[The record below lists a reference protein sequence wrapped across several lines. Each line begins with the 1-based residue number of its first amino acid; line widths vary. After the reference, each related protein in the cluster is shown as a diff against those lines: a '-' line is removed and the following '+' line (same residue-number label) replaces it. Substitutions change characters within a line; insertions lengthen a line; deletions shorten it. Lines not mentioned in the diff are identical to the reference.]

1 MTGVRS
7 YVRVPPDSTGKKV
20 RHEPHHRV
28 GFNNRVGS
36 HQWQLGES
44 YKIVDGASNYT
55 VTVFRAPDA
64 DSGFLGIQFSASD
77 EYNNVSLTTSA
88 TIEYPATGGSKV
100 ADITSDEVIH
110 VPYVHIAGGSSPQET
125 VDVDRFGAMNVRF
138 AEGRPQV
145 DAFGRL
151 RTSSGTALGEYTFAY
166 DTLPSDFSTN
176 IKGNGSKSHDVN
188 RRALKLTIP
197 DTTPGTGKPDSA
209 DGIDEAKV
217 TSNTYHHYFP
227 GFSQTAIMTV
237 ALGDDGANGCTREWG
252 YFDDNN
258 GFFFRCNSASSGLVA
273 VVRSSADGGTVSETT
288 IASTDFSEDKVDG
301 LGASQ
306 MDLDLSKDNIY
317 WVDVQW
323 LGAGRVRFGTYHRGE
338 RIVMH
343 EHYHEGSLAE
353 TLPNSQT
360 GSLPLTFRQS
370 SSSTQASARNM
381 FVWCSAV
388 HSEHEVDMGHIG
400 RPRLETLTKTF
411 DPTAIEN
418 SQDYELIGVL
428 TPVQTIAAGSGGDK
442 NRTLYLPKYAECM
455 AYHKDGTDAR
465 VEFEV
470 YVDPVLGGGTSA
482 FPINADEESA
492 SSAWLTPVETN
503 GPNTVES
510 YKPENFTLA
519 DRPKF
524 WGGGVH
530 NIATY
535 VNGYARLDISDIYT
549 TFHEGAFKN
558 YANNGGTTDQ
568 AVGDWSASTLTAYS
582 ANGEFLKHRE
592 GYPVRFYDVTGTSA
606 SAINYATNGSKEFYI
621 KVISQS
627 SAQLYEDINFTTAV
641 DTSGGT
647 LSGGRMKAD
656 YGLQQMF
663 AIVVKPLQPAINA
676 RNAGSA
682 SAKDITCHF
691 NLGWSEIN
699 Q

>member
-36 HQWQLGES
+36 HQWQLGEK
-44 YKIVDGASNYT
+44 YKIVDGVNNYT

-64 DSGFLGIQFSASD
+64 DSGFLGVRFAASD

-88 TIEYPATGGSKV
+88 TIEYPATGGSQV

-110 VPYVHIAGGSSPQET
+110 VPYVHIAGGTSPNET

-176 IKGNGSKSHDVN
+176 IKGNGSSSHDGN
-188 RRALKLTIP
+188 RRALKLTVP
-197 DTTPGTGKPDSA
+197 DTVPGTGKPDSA
-209 DGIDEAKV
+209 DGIDEAKAS
-217 TSNTYHHYFP
+217 SNTYHHYFP

-237 ALGDDGANGCTREWG
+237 ALGDTGANGMTREWG

-258 GFFFRCNSASSGLVA
+258 GFFFRSTSAAAGLMA
-273 VVRSSADGGTVSETT
+273 VVRTNASGSVSETV
-288 IASTDFSEDKVDG
+288 IASTDFNEDKVDG

-306 MDLDLSKDNIY
+306 MDLTLTDDNIY
-317 WVDVQW
+317 WMDVQW
-323 LGAGRVRFGTYHRGE
+323 LGAGRVRFGTYYRGE

-343 EHYHEGSLAE
+343 EHYHEGDLADG
-353 TLPNSQT
+353 LPNSQT

-370 SSSTQASARNM
+370 SNATQASPRNM

-388 HSEHEVDMGHIG
+388 HSEHEVNMSEIG
-400 RPRLETLTKTF
+400 RPKLETLTKSF

-418 SQDYELIGVL
+418 GQDYELLGIL
-428 TPVQTIAAGSGGDK
+428 TPVQTIAEGSGGDK

-470 YVDPVLGGGTSA
+470 YVDPVLGGGSRPL
-482 FPINADEESA
+482 PINSDIST
-492 SSAWLTPVETN
+492 SSTWLTPVEAN

-510 YKPENFTLA
+510 YKPENFTLS

-535 VNGYARLDISDIYT
+535 VNGYARLDLSDIYT

-558 YANNGGTTDQ
+558 YANNGGTTDHP
-568 AVGDWSASTLTAYS
+568 VGDWSASTITAYS
-582 ANGEFLKHRE
+582 ATGEFLKHRE

-606 SAINYATNGSKEFYI
+606 SAVNYATSGKEFYI
-621 KVISQS
+621 RVKSKS
-627 SAQLYEDINFTTAV
+627 SAYLYEDENFNTPL

-656 YGLQQMF
+656 FGLQQLF
-663 AIVVKPLQPAINA
+663 AIVVKPLQPAINK
-676 RNAGSA
+676 RNAESSA
-682 SAKDITCHF
+682 SADITCHF